1 MLKIK
6 PKSPELLQA
15 QVADFASEKLDARE
29 DREETVGLIGKGALA
44 GWVQTNE
51 SSHYSEYHR
60 HLIESR
66 RAGAETIQ
74 TRTEMLE
81 NYKHFASI
89 IGPVEEGDVIG
100 HGNLSAVHVIEDEG
114 KKFAVRTLKQTGDAA
129 VCVEA
134 HLAGAV
140 RARGIPHLEQI
151 VAASYEDGKT
161 VAELMPGERTEDI
174 IAAEVTQIKSHQLE
188 ELVETLI
195 ALEQNNIAVDLHGKN
210 ILYDREAGFGIVDL
224 ESAKFFKFRSSL
236 GHMVG
241 QVADVMMRFGQNVG
255 NSIYDTSA
263 DALKD
268 KISLLNQFKV
278 QVESRLEGSDLDVA
292 LEGID
297 TRISS
302 INGSINDPSHKHVV
316 QLDVI

>member
-100 HGNLSAVHVIEDEG
+100 HGNHSAVHVIEDEG
-114 KKFAVRTLKQTGDAA
+114 ARCRRSPWSVTTERLLPNSCPVNELK
-129 VCVEA
+129 
-134 HLAGAV
+134 
-140 RARGIPHLEQI
+140 
-151 VAASYEDGKT
+151 
-161 VAELMPGERTEDI
+161 
-174 IAAEVTQIKSHQLE
+174 
-188 ELVETLI
+188 
-195 ALEQNNIAVDLHGKN
+195 
-210 ILYDREAGFGIVDL
+210 IL
-224 ESAKFFKFRSSL
+224 
-236 GHMVG
+236 
-241 QVADVMMRFGQNVG
+241 
-255 NSIYDTSA
+255 
-263 DALKD
+263 
-268 KISLLNQFKV
+268 LLRK
-278 QVESRLEGSDLDVA
+278 
-292 LEGID
+292 
-297 TRISS
+297 
-302 INGSINDPSHKHVV
+302 
-316 QLDVI
+316 